1 MHSISIIEKN
11 NFTNLIKSKKIALYF
26 IKSHLGVS
34 YYKINI
40 NVAKKTLVINKM
52 ANIPKIDLNIL
63 IKILNTTIDTS
74 TTVIQF

>member
-26 IKSHLGVS
+26 IKSQLGVS